1 MQDTI
6 AAIATPSGVGGI
18 CIVRVSGELA
28 PQIAQAITK
37 DQLPTPRYAALR
49 TLYDTQGALIDEAIV
64 LYFAAPRSYTCEE
77 VVEFQCH
84 GGEIIGSKILSQCLA
99 LGARIARAGEFTK
112 RAYLNGR
119 LDLAQANAI
128 AQMIATR
135 DASFQSALAKQL
147 KGDLGAFVKQVRTS
161 LINALAHTEVMIDY
175 SEEDIPSDI
184 ITRIHSM
191 LDALATRLNNIYTFS
206 KARPNQCHSLCLIG
220 KPNVGKSSLLN
231 ALLLYDRAITSPIAG
246 TTRDSIEEELLI
258 GPHRVRLI
266 DTAGIHQSTDPLE
279 SKGIEKSLQAL
290 QEASI
295 ILVVFDGSSPLDTQ
309 DEAII
314 ALVQGESASRQSSPK
329 ILPIINKCDLP
340 SRLDSAT
347 LQSLEST
354 SAATIAVNALDKSAT
369 ASILYSAIA
378 QALAQESYQDIILS
392 APYQQEAIAQTQA
405 HIQSA
410 CTKLDS
416 LELELFAYH
425 IKDAL
430 ESIGHITHP
439 YNSEEVLDSMFG
451 QFCLGK

>member
-6 AAIATPSGVGGI
+6 VAIATPSGVGGI
-18 CIVRVSGELA
+18 CIVRLSGKQAE
-28 PQIAQAITK
+28 QIASTITK
-37 DQLPTPRYAALR
+37 KPAFTPRYATLSL
-49 TLYDTQGALIDEAIV
+49 LYDTQGALLDEAIV
-64 LYFAAPRSYTCEE
+64 LYFQAPKSYTGED
-77 VVEFQCH
+77 VIEFQCH
-84 GGEIIGSKILSQCLA
+84 GGDIIGRRVLNECLL

-128 AQMIATR
+128 AQMITTR
-135 DASFQSALAKQL
+135 DASFQSALLKQL
-147 KGDLGAFVKQVRTS
+147 KGDLGAFVEQVRAS
-161 LINALAHTEVMIDY
+161 LISALAHTEVMIDY

-191 LDALATRLNNIYTFS
+191 LASLATRLNNIYTFS
-206 KARPNQCHSLCLIG
+206 KARPSQGHSLCLIG

-231 ALLLYDRAITSPIAG
+231 ALLLYERAITSPIAG
-246 TTRDSIEEELLI
+246 TTRDRIEEDLLI
-258 GPHRVRLI
+258 GSHRVRLI
-266 DTAGIHQSTDPLE
+266 DTAGIHTSDDSLE

-290 QEASI
+290 KEASI
-295 ILVVFDGSSPLDTQ
+295 ILVVFDGSSPLDPQ

-314 ALVQGESASRQSSPK
+314 ALVQEESASRQSPPT

-340 SRLDSAT
+340 AMLDTAALHKLDS
-347 LQSLEST
+347 S
-354 SAATIAVNALDKSAT
+354 SAAIAINALNKPET
-369 ASILYSAIA
+369 ASTLYSVIA

-392 APYQQEAIAQTQA
+392 APYQQEAIAQAQA
-405 HIQSA
+405 HIHKA
-410 CTKLDS
+410 CAKLES

-430 ESIGHITHP
+430 ESIGCITHP